1 MIVKRELARE
11 KGKDTRIM
19 TDEKGPRFLIEIKQK
34 KDIIYKCEIT
44 SQNKETAQ
52 EWGNHWIKANHQDP
66 DCKVITTEVL
76 VIPPSN
82 EGLKLAKDAV
92 VVSAGKKVIKPKK

>member
-19 TDEKGPRFLIEIKQK
+19 ADEKKPRFLVEIKQK
-34 KDIIYKCEIT
+34 KDVIYKCEIG

-52 EWGNHWIKANHQDP
+52 EWGNQWVKANHRGS
-66 DCKVITTEVL
+66 DCKVTVTEVL
-76 VIPPSN
+76 TVPQSN

-92 VVSAGKKVIKPKK
+92 VVAAGKKVIKPKK